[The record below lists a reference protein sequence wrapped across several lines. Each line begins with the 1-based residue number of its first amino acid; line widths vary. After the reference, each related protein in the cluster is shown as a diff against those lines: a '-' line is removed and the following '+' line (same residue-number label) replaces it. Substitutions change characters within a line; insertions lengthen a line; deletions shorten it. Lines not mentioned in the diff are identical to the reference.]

1 MKDKPHWTELCQ
13 QASAEQDHEKL
24 MELINEITR
33 LLDEKETRLR
43 PAPPK
48 TEDTNRRQPN
58 QPDFSCMISEG
69 LIYSQLAALQAGSE
83 DFAVRS

>member
-1 MKDKPHWTELCQ
+1 MAPRQRDIKLTMKDKTHWTELCQ
-13 QASAEQDHEKL
+13 RASVEQDHEKL

-48 TEDTNRRQPN
+48 TD
-58 QPDFSCMISEG
+58 
-69 LIYSQLAALQAGSE
+69 AK
-83 DFAVRS
+83 

>member
-48 TEDTNRRQPN
+48 TEDTK
-58 QPDFSCMISEG
+58 
-69 LIYSQLAALQAGSE
+69 
-83 DFAVRS
+83 